1 MKKECVAM
9 LLAGGQG
16 SRLYVLTGDMAKP
29 AVPFGGKF
37 RIIDF
42 PLSNCINSGIDTVG
56 VLTQYRPLELNSYIG
71 SGQPWELDRMS
82 GGVHILPPYQSATGA
97 SWYKGTANAIYQN
110 IGFVDLYDPEYV
122 AVLSGDHIYKMDY
135 SDMLRVHNATCAACT
150 ISVIEVPW
158 AEASRF
164 GIMAVGKNDRVTE
177 FAEKPKE
184 PKSNLASMGIYLF
197 SWQKLR
203 QYLIEDEAD
212 AASENDFGKN
222 IIPAMLSRGEV
233 LTAYRFEGYWKDVGT
248 LDSLWD
254 ANMDM
259 LLPGSGLNLL
269 DKSWPIY
276 GRNTVCPPTF
286 VGPTADVGNS
296 AIAKGSVIAGEV
308 KNSVLSTGTTVGEDA
323 VVAYSV
329 VMPGAVIEPGAKVC
343 YAIVGEN
350 CRIGK
355 GAVVGAPPENA
366 EDPAQWGIAVLGP
379 GTVIAPGEQVPPKTM
394 LDKTH
399 NGEVLA

>member
-135 SDMLRVHNATCAACT
+135 SDMLRVHKATGAACT

-164 GIMAVGKNDRVTE
+164 GIMAVDENDRVTE

-184 PKSNLASMGIYLF
+184 PKSNLASMGIYIF

-259 LLPGSGLNLL
+259 LSPGSGLNLL
-269 DKSWPIY
+269 DKKWRIY
-276 GRNTVCPPTF
+276 GRTPTCPPTYI
-286 VGPTADVGNS
+286 GAQGDAGNS
-296 AIAKGSVIAGEV
+296 AIAKGCTVLGEV
-308 KNSVLSTGTTVGEDA
+308 KNSVLSTGTCVDEGAE
-323 VVAYSV
+323 VSYSV
-329 VMPGAVIEPGAKVC
+329 VMPGAVIGKGAKVS
-343 YAIVGEN
+343 YAIIGEG
-350 CRIGK
+350 CRIGEN
-355 GAVVGAPPENA
+355 AVVGGAPGSV
-366 EDPAQWGIAVLGP
+366 DFDHWGIAVVGPHAQVRDGQVIQPNMMLGED
-379 GTVIAPGEQVPPKTM
+379 GK
-394 LDKTH
+394 
-399 NGEVLA
+399 EVRR